1 MPPPIT
7 HHCGCSIAPLS
18 QMCVH
23 SRTMETPLTTCLQSC
38 APRIATERTSR
49 ESRGHEVAKI
59 AEMMGTPLMPWQRQ
73 VVDVA
78 LEVDD
83 AGELVY
89 REVVL
94 TVPRQ
99 SGKSTLLVALMLWRC
114 LAWGNRQRVAYTAQ
128 TGSDARKKVID
139 DFAPMLMDSPLA
151 AMVQKVYRLNGDPS
165 INFVNGSRIQA
176 LPTTITAGHGMTLT
190 GGGFIDEAFA
200 DVDDR
205 REQALLPAMA
215 TCPDAQLWVV
225 STAGTDESAYLNR
238 KVLTGRECAVTGSGR
253 IAYFEW
259 SAPDGCDADDPQ
271 VWAECMPALGHTI
284 STAAVEHARAT
295 MPDGE
300 FRRAYLNI
308 WTRNDERVIP
318 GSLWD
323 RVQSDVAPDGRLVF
337 AVDVTLD
344 RSMASIVAADET
356 GCVEVVDNRQG
367 VDWLPDRIAE
377 LTERHRAPVAL
388 DAYGPAGVLADVL
401 EERKITPIRY
411 TTRDACFAAN
421 LFYDEIV
428 NGTARVRPHDALTL
442 AVAAAEKKPLGSSWL
457 WARMNPRADLSPLH
471 AATIAYHAARHRNTP
486 TPRPVIF

>member
-1 MPPPIT
+1 
-7 HHCGCSIAPLS
+7 
-18 QMCVH
+18 
-23 SRTMETPLTTCLQSC
+23 
-38 APRIATERTSR
+38 
-49 ESRGHEVAKI
+49 
-59 AEMMGTPLMPWQRQ
+59 MMGTPLMPWQRQ

-78 LEVDD
+78 LEVDES
-83 AGELVY
+83 GELVY

-99 SGKSTLLVALMLWRC
+99 SGKSTLLVAMMLWRC
-114 LAWGNRQRVAYTAQ
+114 VAWGNRQRVAYTAQ

-238 KVLTGRECAVTGSGR
+238 KVLTGRECAVKGSGR

-259 SAPDGCDADDPQ
+259 SAPDGCDADDPA

-323 RVQSDVAPDGRLVF
+323 RVQSDAAPDGRLVF

-356 GCVEVVDNRQG
+356 GCVEVVDNRAG

-377 LTERHRAPVAL
+377 LTERHRAPIAL

>member
-1 MPPPIT
+1 
-7 HHCGCSIAPLS
+7 
-18 QMCVH
+18 
-23 SRTMETPLTTCLQSC
+23 
-38 APRIATERTSR
+38 
-49 ESRGHEVAKI
+49 
-59 AEMMGTPLMPWQRQ
+59 MMGTPLMPWQRR

-83 AGELVY
+83 TGRLAY
-89 REVVL
+89 REVAL

-128 TGSDARKKVID
+128 TGSDARKKVVD
-139 DFAPMLMDSPLA
+139 DFAPMLLDSALA
-151 AMVQKVYRLNGDPS
+151 PMVQKVYRLAGDPS

-176 LPTTITAGHGMTLT
+176 LPTTATAGHGMTLS

-238 KVLTGRECAVTGSGR
+238 KVQTGRECAVTGRGR

-259 SAPDGCDADDPQ
+259 SAPDGCDADDRD
-271 VWAECMPALGHTI
+271 VWRSCMPALGHTI
-284 STAAVEHARAT
+284 DEGSVEHARAT

-318 GSLWD
+318 GSLWEA
-323 RVQSDVAPDGRLVF
+323 VQSDAAPAGRLVF
-337 AVDVTLD
+337 AVDITLD
-344 RSMASIVAADET
+344 RSVASIVVADET
-356 GCVEVVDNRQG
+356 GCVEVVDNREG

-377 LTERHRAPVAL
+377 LTAKHGAPIAL
-388 DAYGPAGVLADVL
+388 DAYGPAGLLGDVL
-401 EERKITPIRY
+401 EERKIVPIRY

-421 LFYDEIV
+421 LFYDEIM
-428 NGTARVRPHDALTL
+428 NGSARVRPHDALTT

-471 AATIAYHAARHRNTP
+471 AATIAYHAARHRNAP
-486 TPRPVIF
+486 VGRPMIL

>member
-1 MPPPIT
+1 
-7 HHCGCSIAPLS
+7 
-18 QMCVH
+18 
-23 SRTMETPLTTCLQSC
+23 
-38 APRIATERTSR
+38 
-49 ESRGHEVAKI
+49 
-59 AEMMGTPLMPWQRQ
+59 MPWQRQ

-78 LEVDD
+78 LEVDES
-83 AGELVY
+83 GELVY

-238 KVLTGRECAVTGSGR
+238 KVLTGRECAVKGSGR

-259 SAPDGCDADDPQ
+259 SAPDGCDADDPA

-323 RVQSDVAPDGRLVF
+323 RVQSDAAPDGRLVF

-356 GCVEVVDNRQG
+356 GCVEVVDNRAG